1 MALLHYTLEQL
12 QLYLKWALSKHG
24 EFTPEPTIQPY
35 PGIFVGDLSQLN
47 SLKRNA
53 FSAVVGILFVLAF
66 VGNLST
72 LYVNSRRKL
81 RPFFRSC
88 LISLACSDLSSTVF
102 CTISYMAQFNAEYLQ
117 LWTIGGFMCK
127 FVPFVTTTSV
137 LSGSLTL
144 VAIALD
150 RYLAIMRPVLG
161 LWNPDYRFSVV
172 TMLLIWACSIGASGP
187 LLGIYDFQHVYL
199 LDAED
204 TNAEDEDNNA
214 EVPEELVVTELEL
227 VHMCLAG
234 DHAVGLYYVVLF
246 TLIFIPCIVA
256 FIWLN
261 ATIARQLWLRRHFH
275 QEQQVRQQE
284 PQQGQFKSLGSAGS
298 NGDFLMPSTLV
309 SAIGVALP
317 FAVDK
322 IPQPSSPPSPN
333 PGKKTTAASLAREAR
348 HRKMVVVVLLMMAV
362 FIFLRLPAW
371 VFLIMRLYGSY
382 SEPID
387 WLLYFSFG
395 ILNLFSCALNP
406 IFYTFLTQ
414 TIRTASLVKQ
424 KIRYFFGCSPGNVQD
439 AAMPTEEVNKGK
451 WSGCCCGLR
460 PPTFTW
466 RCQLARNAAA
476 TTVVQ
481 DSDHKS
487 LSAAV
492 QQEPASLKRILSFKH
507 EVFTIYKQCDES
519 TSSASIESSA

>member
-1 MALLHYTLEQL
+1 MISGSDNGSLSLGRYPSVAVAINLSPSRLAKALQFGPFCGILLGPTLEMALLHYTLEQL

-35 PGIFVGDLSQLN
+35 PGIFIGDLSQLN

-117 LWTIGGFMCK
+117 LWVSGKVQRGLYISVISVAIPLQTIGGFMCK

-204 TNAEDEDNNA
+204 NKAEGEDNNA

-234 DHAVGLYYVVLF
+234 DVSPQLGL
-246 TLIFIPCIVA
+246 
-256 FIWLN
+256 
-261 ATIARQLWLRRHFH
+261 
-275 QEQQVRQQE
+275 
-284 PQQGQFKSLGSAGS
+284 SLGSGVIKWDLRGDLGWGNPSMLS
-298 NGDFLMPSTLV
+298 N
-309 SAIGVALP
+309 
-317 FAVDK
+317 
-322 IPQPSSPPSPN
+322 QCPPYLIS
-333 PGKKTTAASLAREAR
+333 RVC
-348 HRKMVVVVLLMMAV
+348 RKQFMQ
-362 FIFLRLPAW
+362 F
-371 VFLIMRLYGSY
+371 YK
-382 SEPID
+382 
-387 WLLYFSFG
+387 YFSVCCSSM
-395 ILNLFSCALNP
+395 LSD
-406 IFYTFLTQ
+406 YTT
-414 TIRTASLVKQ
+414 
-424 KIRYFFGCSPGNVQD
+424 
-439 AAMPTEEVNKGK
+439 
-451 WSGCCCGLR
+451 
-460 PPTFTW
+460 
-466 RCQLARNAAA
+466 
-476 TTVVQ
+476 
-481 DSDHKS
+481 
-487 LSAAV
+487 
-492 QQEPASLKRILSFKH
+492 
-507 EVFTIYKQCDES
+507 
-519 TSSASIESSA
+519 